1 MYHIN
6 PLTNFPI
13 ELLQEF
19 NSLYTHTKNSSY
31 EKWSRNHNA
40 IQLDVSLYRGLF
52 QKYEIRPKD
61 VYLFKL
67 IPGIVTPHI
76 DRGRRTALQIP
87 MHFLQNSFTSYTV
100 SPNNINL
107 LSEDIKATH
116 RPAKENE
123 NIVSI
128 NQSDKMFFLYNKDY
142 CDHFVNTGDPY
153 LMDVSIPHGGINT
166 ITTDVLFWSLG
177 FYQDYDTVLNY
188 YKDWI

>member
-13 ELLQEF
+13 KLTKEF
-19 NSLYTHTKNSSY
+19 NSLYEHIKNTSY

-40 IQLDVSLYRGLF
+40 IQLPNELYKNLF
-52 QKYEIRPKD
+52 REYKIIPKD
-61 VYLFKL
+61 IYLYK
-67 IPGIVTPHI
+67 ICPGIVNPHI

-107 LSEDIKATH
+107 LPDDIKAKP

-123 NIVSI
+123 NIVLI

-166 ITTDVLFWSLG
+166 ITSDVLFWSLG
-177 FYQDYDTVLNY
+177 FYQDYNTVLDY